1 MPCRAPTP
9 GSVSSPARTAADRLR
24 RLDAPGGAAVDAGL
38 LSSSW
43 ATADGRRRR
52 VYALTAPGAAA
63 LATEQTEYRHFTRGI
78 QAVLGWSA

>member
-1 MPCRAPTP
+1 M
-9 GSVSSPARTAADRLR
+9 
-24 RLDAPGGAAVDAGL
+24 
-38 LSSSW
+38 
-43 ATADGRRRR
+43 ADGRRRR